1 MVDQVRITVAH
12 SKDRSAGAQMLG
24 FSTIVAFVASAA
36 ALLYVKDLRLPY
48 PCFQVV
54 QTVPIEQRA
63 APSDLQGPYAINLHL
78 QKAKKLFENEVSGVG
93 TWHSLPDSTHVPRHV
108 CTTAGASIVLLW
120 NLSLTTP

>member
-1 MVDQVRITVAH
+1 
-12 SKDRSAGAQMLG
+12 MLG

-54 QTVPIEQRA
+54 QTIPSEQRA

-78 QKAKKLFENEVSGVG
+78 QKAKKLFENEISGVG
-93 TWHSLPDSTHVPRHV
+93 RLHPLPDLMHLYAPQQAPAPNCCESGVSQS
-108 CTTAGASIVLLW
+108 CK
-120 NLSLTTP
+120 

>member
-1 MVDQVRITVAH
+1 
-12 SKDRSAGAQMLG
+12 MLG

-54 QTVPIEQRA
+54 QTIPSEQRP

-78 QKAKKLFENEVSGVG
+78 QKAKKLFENEISGVG
-93 TWHSLPDSTHVPRHV
+93 TWQSLPDSVHVPWHA
-108 CTTAGASIVLLW
+108 CTIAGTSIIYLW
-120 NLSLTTP
+120 SLSLTKPQIKCRDSKHQSRGDSIPT